1 MSTIKN
7 FPFPLKRKLFLT
19 IIIGFLCFAIGLVM
33 YFMSKDIMM
42 LFLSSLVFCM
52 SFVKAFFLYRII
64 AEHKYET
71 VEGTC
76 VSITPK
82 PLRKYRKIKIMDDFG
97 TESSILLGKQT
108 KLKIGFRY
116 RLYFKQM
123 PQQYTSGS
131 EYFDSALSSDGFLG
145 FEELGEFDS
154 PDAE

>member
-19 IIIGFLCFAIGLVM
+19 IIIGFLCFTIGLVM

-123 PQQYTSGS
+123 PHKYTLGS
-131 EYFDSALSSDGFLG
+131 EYFDSAFSSDSFLG

-154 PDAE
+154 HDFE